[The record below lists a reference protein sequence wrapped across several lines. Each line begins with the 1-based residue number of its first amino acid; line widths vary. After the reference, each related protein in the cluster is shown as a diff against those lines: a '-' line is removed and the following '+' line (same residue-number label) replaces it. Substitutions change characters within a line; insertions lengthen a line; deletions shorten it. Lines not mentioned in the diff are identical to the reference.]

1 MPLFNRMSRHNLKS
15 WQLCTAIM
23 LFTDSK
29 NRLLDTM
36 KIHQFTRVNKIR
48 DVYTNISIYVP
59 DKITVKM
66 VFP

>member
-1 MPLFNRMSRHNLKS
+1 MPLFNRMSRQNHKS

-36 KIHQFTRVNKIR
+36 KIHLGQQNQGRIY
-48 DVYTNISIYVP
+48 YTNVSIYVP

-66 VFP
+66 VYP

>member
-1 MPLFNRMSRHNLKS
+1 MPLFNRMSRQNHKS

-36 KIHQFTRVNKIR
+36 KIHLGQQNQG
-48 DVYTNISIYVP
+48 VYTNVNIYVP
-59 DKITVKM
+59 ERITVKM
-66 VFP
+66 VYP